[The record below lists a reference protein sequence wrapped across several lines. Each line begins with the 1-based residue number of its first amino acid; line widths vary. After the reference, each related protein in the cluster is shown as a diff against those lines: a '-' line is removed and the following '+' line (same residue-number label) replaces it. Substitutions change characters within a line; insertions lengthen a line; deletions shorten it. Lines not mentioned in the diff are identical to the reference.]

1 VVVVAF
7 WFRAFVVVGAFF
19 GAEAERVV
27 VFFLPAVAERAGE
40 LPDTAVHDIID
51 DQVLSLLPIRTE
63 FGLVGIALRGPA
75 IILPIV
81 GIHASSHIMLGQ
93 VKRAEHS
100 LVEEQVEVSVEYV
113 VVDQCDPDVLLA
125 VGEGT
130 EIPVLAG

>member
-1 VVVVAF
+1 
-7 WFRAFVVVGAFF
+7 
-19 GAEAERVV
+19 
-27 VFFLPAVAERAGE
+27 
-40 LPDTAVHDIID
+40 
-51 DQVLSLLPIRTE
+51 
-63 FGLVGIALRGPA
+63 
-75 IILPIV
+75 
-81 GIHASSHIMLGQ
+81 MLGQ